1 MQTLLPEYKSANPAK
16 VKIAKARTAISSI
29 GLVIPFHP
37 SMQDEKTSDTLL
49 SNAAEAVKIKMKDS
63 YEDVCISK
71 VLERIK
77 KIFNQLNYNT
87 HRKSIAVILKPD
99 EDNVTYLDFPVKPV
113 TYLNKYV
120 SLLELTANA
129 DQQPDFYYLVLQE
142 NSAALYEYHHNQLNR
157 VYATK
162 QEPGLNEKTKPD
174 SLFKQVSQTIERINN
189 KNEKP
194 VFVTGSPNLVE
205 LFCNSPYYSHAFF
218 TLLYEL
224 APDGEEIIKRLVKEI
239 TSHWNYWFSNFITG
253 RIMMAQKANS
263 LISNVEAVLNALSH
277 SFDGLLLIDKRLK
290 RQLYKSRKVNTLF
303 NSADELMNQVEKFLS
318 RGNRIEITETGLLKN
333 FGGIVLLQKNT
344 SPLLETISTRCQAVS
359 NTGTMF

>member
-1 MQTLLPEYKSANPAK
+1 MQTLLLEYKSANTAK

-37 SMQDEKTSDTLL
+37 SMQDEKTSHTLL

-63 YEDVCISK
+63 YDDVCIK
-71 VLERIK
+71 NVLDRLK
-77 KIFNQLNYNT
+77 KLFNQLNYNT

-99 EDNVTYLDFPVKPV
+99 EEKITYLNFPVKPV

-129 DQQPDFYYLVLQE
+129 DKQPDFYYLVLQE
-142 NSAALYEYHHNQLNR
+142 NNAALYEYHLNQLIR

-162 QEPGLNEKTKPD
+162 QEPGLNEITNPG

-194 VFVTGSPNLVE
+194 VFVTGSSNLVE

-224 APDGEEIIKRLVKEI
+224 APDDEEIIKRLVKETI
-239 TSHWNYWFSNFITG
+239 SQWNYWQSKFIAG
-253 RIMMAQKANS
+253 RIMMVQKANS

-277 SFDGLLLIDKRLK
+277 SADGLLLIDKRLK
-290 RQLYKSRKVNTLF
+290 RQLYKSRRVNALF
-303 NSADELMNQVEKFLS
+303 NTADELMNQVERFLS

-333 FGGIVLLQKNT
+333 FGGIVLLQNNT
-344 SPLLETISTRCQAVS
+344 SHFSESVS
-359 NTGTMF
+359 ARQQEVNNARTMF